1 LAARPRATPRLGGEA
16 AVLELELPLAAALRA
31 AGPLAAH
38 FFAPEGLVL
47 LAEGAAPAG
56 YLAGSMPALGLADV
70 FGHVLSGIR
79 SGVLV
84 VRRGALRKSV
94 HFRDAQVVFATS
106 TEPHERLGSALV
118 RLGLLSAE
126 QLTEALGQVGPGAR
140 LGQVLTRT
148 GMLSDA
154 NLYNAMTYLVRE
166 VVVDLFELTEGDFLF
181 LEGAPP
187 PDGDSLKLPERTREL
202 VLEGMKRAESVGRLR
217 ARFPDAARVLPLPDA
232 VGAPGEERLL
242 ARAALRPSVGE
253 LRAHFEG
260 SHFAYLGWLEE
271 RVRDGSLQ
279 VSLEAPPPPAAAA
292 SAPAA
297 APQALG
303 PEARYGALIARVSQA
318 LRTAGLGLDAL
329 RGFLQTPP
337 PTLEAAFA
345 GVQLSDEGVL
355 DVARLSQNLTARHPV
370 LARARTLEA
379 LDAFTAYALFSA
391 RNLLSA
397 EESTALA
404 QAYRALQEG
413 HP

>member
-1 LAARPRATPRLGGEA
+1 MAPRPRATPRLGGQP
-16 AVLELELPLAAALRA
+16 AVLELELPLAAALRS

-38 FFAPEGLVL
+38 FFSPEGLVL
-47 LAEGAAPAG
+47 LGEGTAPAG
-56 YLAGSMPALGLADV
+56 YLAGSLPALGLADV

-84 VRRGALRKSV
+84 VRRGALHKSV

-118 RLGLLSAE
+118 RLGLVSAE
-126 QLTEALGQVGPGAR
+126 QLAEALGQVGPGAR
-140 LGQVLTRT
+140 LGQVLTRS
-148 GMLSDA
+148 GALSDA

-187 PDGDSLKLPERTREL
+187 PHGDSLKLPERTREL
-202 VLEGMKRAESVGRLR
+202 VLEGMKRSETVGRLR
-217 ARFPDAARVLPLPDA
+217 ARFPDAARVQPLADA
-232 VGAPGEERLL
+232 VAVPGEERLL
-242 ARAALRPSVGE
+242 ARAALRPTVGE

-260 SHFAYLGWLEE
+260 SLFAYLGWLDE

-279 VSLEAPPPPAAAA
+279 VATEAAAPTPAPSEPPAAGE
-292 SAPAA
+292 
-297 APQALG
+297 ALG
-303 PEARYGALIARVSQA
+303 PEARYGALIARVSAA
-318 LRTAGLGLDAL
+318 LGTAGLGLDAL
-329 RGFLQTPP
+329 RSFLQTPP
-337 PTLEAAFA
+337 PTLEAAFR

-397 EESTALA
+397 EESAALA